1 MNARGFS
8 LLEVLT
14 ALALVSL
21 AVAGILPAFMV
32 HLESNTRSEVR
43 AGAVLAVE
51 RTMEALRLENPAD
64 LPTSGQSA
72 PQLITVAGRE
82 YQVVVRYCVKGEY
95 CNAGSRHLAVEVS
108 EGGHPVYAV
117 ETVYTQLL

>member
-1 MNARGFS
+1 MSARGFS

-14 ALALVSL
+14 ALALV
-21 AVAGILPAFMV
+21 AVAAAGILPAFVV
-32 HLESNTRSEVR
+32 HLNSNTRSEVR

-51 RTMEALRLENPAD
+51 RAMEALRLENPAD

-82 YQVVVRYCVKGEY
+82 YQVIVRYCVKDDY
-95 CNAGSRHLAVEVS
+95 CNTGARHLEVEVS
-108 EGGHPVYAV
+108 HGGRAIYAV